1 MTRLQYT
8 CPVAEVRV
16 KSGLFLQCAYDCYKN
31 LQNPSLE
38 SNGAMFR
45 SLTLPVPLAVTY
57 AHLLTAIM

>member
-38 SNGAMFR
+38 SNGAMLR

-57 AHLLTAIM
+57 THLPTAIM